1 MPNCAMFVIDT
12 APAVPDRMRG
22 RAGDKATARSGE
34 PFSLFVAASARERK
48 PSSVDFTP
56 GVPDSMKSWASKCE
70 RVASGLPTAWTN
82 AAERSLKY
90 GTIEASDGC
99 APKKPSRASAA
110 PSADP
115 GRGRAMEG

>member
-1 MPNCAMFVIDT
+1 MQNCPTFVMDR

-22 RAGDKATARSGE
+22 NAGDSATARSRE
-34 PFSLFVAASARERK
+34 AFSLFVWINARERK
-48 PSSVDFTP
+48 PSAVDVTP

-90 GTIEASDGC
+90 GTIEAKDGC
-99 APKKPSRASAA
+99 APKKPSRSSAA

-115 GRGRAMEG
+115 GRGMAIV